1 MWKSGTFELE
11 DINEIVFFDISYPGM
26 GDPGCVIFITRSGD
40 EYIISQQGTDWHL
53 ADIVKLF
60 PDIYE
65 VWENQENGAK
75 DEYGFTA
82 INNWKIIPEFAGVF
96 FVRTDFFEKFNFK
109 YQAASASEKEFPC
122 SIARLLFGR
131 ESYAPNERMVYAKN
145 QECWNQDI
153 QEEIAGKREIEKN
166 RLSDTDV
173 PWMKYYNTIGE
184 GYVKFW
190 IRKNNDGTLTGFRWL
205 IQVQKEEY
213 QEGSYKSDA
222 PIECYNLFLQK
233 YENMDAKLFNDLE
246 NIYFTYVQCHEAGK
260 FIRSYKKIEKAKK
273 AVSIRNEWIGWGNVN
288 KKMYICLIMSTSK
301 SKLKAIHTFIVFL
314 DMDGVLNT
322 RKTCE
327 LSIII

>member
-11 DINEIVFFDISYPGM
+11 DINETLINEIVFFDISYPGM

-96 FVRTDFFEKFNFK
+96 FVRTNFFEKFNFK

-131 ESYAPNERMVYAKN
+131 ESYAPDKRMVYAKN
-145 QECWNQDI
+145 QECWNQNI

-184 GYVKFW
+184 GYIKFW

-260 FIRSYKKIEKAKK
+260 FIRSYKKLEKAKK

-288 KKMYICLIMSTSK
+288 KKNVYMIDYEY
-301 SKLKAIHTFIVFL
+301 LKKQIEGDSQIY
-314 DMDGVLNT
+314 
-322 RKTCE
+322 
-327 LSIII
+327 SIP

>member
-11 DINEIVFFDISYPGM
+11 DINETLINEIVFFDISYPGM

-82 INNWKIIPEFAGVF
+82 ISNWKIIPEFAGVF
-96 FVRTDFFEKFNFK
+96 FVRTNFFEKFNFK

-131 ESYAPNERMVYAKN
+131 ESYAPDERMVYAKN
-145 QECWNQDI
+145 QECWNQNI

-184 GYVKFW
+184 GYIKFW

-260 FIRSYKKIEKAKK
+260 FIRSYKKLEKAKK

-288 KKMYICLIMSTSK
+288 KKNVYMIDYEY
-301 SKLKAIHTFIVFL
+301 LKKQIEGDSQIY
-314 DMDGVLNT
+314 
-322 RKTCE
+322 
-327 LSIII
+327 SIP

>member
-11 DINEIVFFDISYPGM
+11 DINETLINEIVFFDISYPGM

-40 EYIISQQGTDWHL
+40 EYIISQQGKDWHL

-96 FVRTDFFEKFNFK
+96 FVRTNFFEKFNFK

-131 ESYAPNERMVYAKN
+131 ESYAPDERMVYAKN

-184 GYVKFW
+184 GFIKFW

-260 FIRSYKKIEKAKK
+260 FIRSYKKLEKAKK

-288 KKMYICLIMSTSK
+288 KKNVYMIDYEY
-301 SKLKAIHTFIVFL
+301 LKKQIEGDSQIY
-314 DMDGVLNT
+314 
-322 RKTCE
+322 
-327 LSIII
+327 SIP

>member
-11 DINEIVFFDISYPGM
+11 DINETLINEIVFFDISYPGM

-40 EYIISQQGTDWHL
+40 EYIISQRGTDWHL

-184 GYVKFW
+184 GYIKFW

-205 IQVQKEEY
+205 IQVKKEEY

-260 FIRSYKKIEKAKK
+260 FIRSYKKLEKAKK

-288 KKMYICLIMSTSK
+288 KKNVYMIDYEY
-301 SKLKAIHTFIVFL
+301 LKKQIEGNSHIY
-314 DMDGVLNT
+314 
-322 RKTCE
+322 
-327 LSIII
+327 SIS

>member
-11 DINEIVFFDISYPGM
+11 DINETLINEIVFFDISYPGM

-53 ADIVKLF
+53 VDIVKLF

-131 ESYAPNERMVYAKN
+131 ESYAPDERMVYAKN

-166 RLSDTDV
+166 CLSDTDV

-184 GYVKFW
+184 GYIKFW

-260 FIRSYKKIEKAKK
+260 FIRSYKKN
-273 AVSIRNEWIGWGNVN
+273 R
-288 KKMYICLIMSTSK
+288 K
-301 SKLKAIHTFIVFL
+301 S
-314 DMDGVLNT
+314 
-322 RKTCE
+322 RESC
-327 LSIII
+327 

>member
-1 MWKSGTFELE
+1 MWK
-11 DINEIVFFDISYPGM
+11 
-26 GDPGCVIFITRSGD
+26 
-40 EYIISQQGTDWHL
+40 
-53 ADIVKLF
+53 
-60 PDIYE
+60 
-65 VWENQENGAK
+65 NQENGAK

-131 ESYAPNERMVYAKN
+131 ESYAPDERMVYAKN

-153 QEEIAGKREIEKN
+153 QEEIARQREIEKN

-184 GYVKFW
+184 GYIKFW

-222 PIECYNLFLQK
+222 PVECYNLFLQK

-288 KKMYICLIMSTSK
+288 KKMYI
-301 SKLKAIHTFIVFL
+301 
-314 DMDGVLNT
+314 
-322 RKTCE
+322 
-327 LSIII
+327 

>member
-11 DINEIVFFDISYPGM
+11 DINETLINEIVFFDISYPGM

-96 FVRTDFFEKFNFK
+96 FVRTNFFEKFNFK

-131 ESYAPNERMVYAKN
+131 ESYAPDERMVYAKN

-184 GYVKFW
+184 GYIKFW

-260 FIRSYKKIEKAKK
+260 FIRSYKKLEKAKK

-288 KKMYICLIMSTSK
+288 KKNVYMIDYEY
-301 SKLKAIHTFIVFL
+301 LKKQIEGDSQIY
-314 DMDGVLNT
+314 
-322 RKTCE
+322 
-327 LSIII
+327 SIP

>member
-11 DINEIVFFDISYPGM
+11 DINETLINEIVFFDISYPGM
-26 GDPGCVIFITRSGD
+26 GAPGCVIFITRSGD

-65 VWENQENGAK
+65 VWKNQENGAK

-131 ESYAPNERMVYAKN
+131 ESYAPDERMVYAKN

-153 QEEIAGKREIEKN
+153 QEEIARQREIEKN

-184 GYVKFW
+184 GYIKFW

-222 PIECYNLFLQK
+222 PVECYNLFLQK

-288 KKMYICLIMSTSK
+288 KKMYI
-301 SKLKAIHTFIVFL
+301 
-314 DMDGVLNT
+314 
-322 RKTCE
+322 
-327 LSIII
+327 

>member
-11 DINEIVFFDISYPGM
+11 DINETVINEIVFFDISYPGM

-75 DEYGFTA
+75 DEYGFIA

-96 FVRTDFFEKFNFK
+96 FVRTNFFEKFNFK
-109 YQAASASEKEFPC
+109 YQEASASEKEFPC

-131 ESYAPNERMVYAKN
+131 ESYAPDERMVYAKN

-173 PWMKYYNTIGE
+173 PWMKYYNTVGE
-184 GYVKFW
+184 GYIKFW

-260 FIRSYKKIEKAKK
+260 FIRSYKKLEKAKK

-288 KKMYICLIMSTSK
+288 KKNVYMIDYEY
-301 SKLKAIHTFIVFL
+301 LKKQIEGDSQIY
-314 DMDGVLNT
+314 
-322 RKTCE
+322 
-327 LSIII
+327 SIP

>member
-11 DINEIVFFDISYPGM
+11 DINETLINEIVFFDISYPGM

-65 VWENQENGAK
+65 VWKNQENGAK

-131 ESYAPNERMVYAKN
+131 ESYAPDERMVYAKN

-153 QEEIAGKREIEKN
+153 QEEIARQREIEKN

-184 GYVKFW
+184 GYIKFW
-190 IRKNNDGTLTGFRWL
+190 IRKNNDGTLTRFRWL

-222 PIECYNLFLQK
+222 PVECYNLFLQK

-288 KKMYICLIMSTSK
+288 KKMYI
-301 SKLKAIHTFIVFL
+301 
-314 DMDGVLNT
+314 
-322 RKTCE
+322 
-327 LSIII
+327 

>member
-11 DINEIVFFDISYPGM
+11 DINETVINEIVFFDISYPGM

-96 FVRTDFFEKFNFK
+96 FVRTNFFEKFNFK
-109 YQAASASEKEFPC
+109 YQEASASEKEFPC

-131 ESYAPNERMVYAKN
+131 ESYAPDERMVYAKN

-173 PWMKYYNTIGE
+173 PWMKYYNTVGE
-184 GYVKFW
+184 GYIKFW

-260 FIRSYKKIEKAKK
+260 FIRSYKKLEKAKK

-288 KKMYICLIMSTSK
+288 KKNVYMIDYEY
-301 SKLKAIHTFIVFL
+301 LKKQIEGDSQIY
-314 DMDGVLNT
+314 
-322 RKTCE
+322 
-327 LSIII
+327 SIP

>member
-11 DINEIVFFDISYPGM
+11 DINETVINEIVFFDISYPGM

-131 ESYAPNERMVYAKN
+131 ESYAPDERMVYAKN

-184 GYVKFW
+184 GYIKFW

-260 FIRSYKKIEKAKK
+260 FVRSYKKIEKAKK
-273 AVSIRNEWIGWGNVN
+273 AVSARNEWIGWGNVN
-288 KKMYICLIMSTSK
+288 KKNVYMLDYEY
-301 SKLKAIHTFIVFL
+301 LKKQIEGNSHIY
-314 DMDGVLNT
+314 
-322 RKTCE
+322 
-327 LSIII
+327 SIS